1 MDQIASLIKQHALF
15 CKDEKQDSRILSY
28 MQRAGHFEFGL
39 DRRPINFGRDDEIK
53 LVERLWEEGE
63 EVRGCAVYWSSV
75 YSYLADLLETDYEV
89 KKSICVVHY
98 HDLCSDSHETLKR
111 LYADCDLPTDNRT
124 LEELACVL
132 SPPSYYSPPFSEEE
146 RNIIEDETQKTYERI
161 KRFCRP
167 E

>member
-111 LYADCDLPTDNRT
+111 LYADCDLPNRQPHFGGAGMC
-124 LEELACVL
+124 LEPAFLL
-132 SPPSYYSPPFSEEE
+132 FSSIF
-146 RNIIEDETQKTYERI
+146 RRGKKHNRG
-161 KRFCRP
+161 
-167 E
+167 